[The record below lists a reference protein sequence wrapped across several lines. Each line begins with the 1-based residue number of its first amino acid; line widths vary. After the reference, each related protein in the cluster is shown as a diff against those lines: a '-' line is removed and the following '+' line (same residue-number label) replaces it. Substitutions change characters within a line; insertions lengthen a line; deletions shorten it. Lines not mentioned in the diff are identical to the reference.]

1 MSPYAIIGA
10 VQGTDIKISERM
22 RVAVVGPP
30 AVGKSWL
37 AATADKPW
45 FNDFDGRLN
54 SLAGKPISGKTYFDT
69 DFLAPTAWINFEND
83 LAEFERLSLATDE
96 HEFPKTFVCDSM
108 QMMCQAAMNQIL
120 VLGAGDKKI
129 CRKISAGSKVYYVP
143 GGYDAWEAEYQ
154 AVKGAISR
162 LFSLGNVICNFHE
175 SPEEAPGSTQENPI
189 FTGKLTVFPVR
200 MRKLLPLFNDK
211 WRISADNGQRQVY
224 TDLKDYKFNSASS
237 LLVDSIEQPDI
248 QQMFKKHLSRIG
260 K

>member
-1 MSPYAIIGA
+1 MSSYAIQGSI
-10 VQGTDIKISERM
+10 QGTDLKVSENM
-22 RVAVVGPP
+22 RVAIVGPP
-30 AVGKSWL
+30 GVGKSWL
-37 AATADKPW
+37 AATSEKP
-45 FNDFDGRLN
+45 FFFDFDGRLN

-69 DFLAPTAWINFEND
+69 DFMAPSAWVYFEND
-83 LAEFERLSLATDE
+83 LASLEKLSLAKDE
-96 HEFPKTFVCDSM
+96 YDFPKTFVCDSM

-120 VLGAGDKKI
+120 VLGANDKKI
-129 CRKISAGSKVYYVP
+129 CRKISAGQKIYYVP

-175 SPEEAPGSTQENPI
+175 APEEAPGSTQENPI

-211 WRISADNGQRQVY
+211 WRLSADNGQRQVF
-224 TDLKDYKFNSASS
+224 TDLKDYKFNSAST

-248 QQMFKKHLSRIG
+248 QAMFQKHLKRIG